1 MTTTAGQDLHERLV
15 ALAEARIAVG
25 EVRGAPAADPV
36 NLPMIRHWTTAMGD
50 ANPVYTDEAFAAAS
64 VHGEIVAPPAMAQ
77 VWTMAGL
84 GPPGGAG
91 TPVDDVLR
99 TLDEGG
105 FTGVVATNCEQTYH
119 RYVRLGERLVPA
131 TRLTGLSGPKTT
143 ALGTGY
149 FVTWLVTWYSDHEPV
164 AEMMFRVLKFRPR
177 EEKAAPEKRVA
188 YPLTPAVNRDT
199 AFFWEGV
206 REGELRIQKC
216 GDCGELRHPPGP
228 ICPSCRS
235 ANRVYAVA
243 SGVGEVYSFVVH
255 HAPPMPGLDPPFVV
269 AVIALPEGIRIV
281 GNVVECPPESVSIGM
296 PVRVAYREM
305 DDKLTLPMWVPRES

>member
-1 MTTTAGQDLHERLV
+1 MTTTAGSAPHERLT
-15 ALAEARIAVG
+15 ALAERGMAMG

-50 ANPVYTDEAFAAAS
+50 ANPVYTDEAYAAAS
-64 VHGEIVAPPAMAQ
+64 VHGQIVAPPAMAQ
-77 VWTMAGL
+77 VWTMPGL
-84 GPPGGAG
+84 GPREDTT
-91 TPVDDVLR
+91 TPIDEVLR
-99 TLDEGG
+99 ALDEGG

-131 TRLTGLSGPKTT
+131 TRLSGFAGPKNT

-149 FVTWLVTWYSDHEPV
+149 FITWLVTWYAGQEPV

-177 EEKAAPEKRVA
+177 EEKAAPEERPA
-188 YPLTPAVNRDT
+188 YPLRPAINRDT

-206 REGELRIQKC
+206 RVGELRIQRC

-235 ANRVYAVA
+235 ANRAYAVA
-243 SGVGEVYSFVVH
+243 SGLGEVYSFVVH
-255 HAPPMPGLDPPFVV
+255 HSPPVPGLRPPFVV
-269 AVIALPEGIRIV
+269 AVVRLAEGVRMV
-281 GNVVECPPESVSIGM
+281 GNVVDCPPERVRVGM
-296 PVRVAYREM
+296 PVRVDHREM
-305 DDKLTLPMWVPRES
+305 DDELTLPMWVPREP